1 MSKMKSIV
9 DAISSKL
16 SVSRRSFIKAT
27 LAVGGSAAIIGCE
40 KGSGEPIFVG
50 DGSGD
55 GGSGDTTDPK
65 TYERFYGSGT
75 HNCGGR
81 CVSVAEVSNGRIARI
96 LTDESTHTS
105 DGTFL
110 DKNSRNF
117 PQTRACTRC
126 RSYKYRLYHPG
137 RLLYPL
143 KQTKT
148 RGDLTGFIRISWDQA
163 LTELATKHKAVID
176 KYGADGIYSIYATGS
191 DAGNLQG
198 ASGGPLGVGLTGQER
213 GSALRYMGG
222 AQSRYFGSYSAH
234 QWQYL
239 ADSYVGIDGT
249 NADSNSIAK
258 CTKNIV
264 FWGDNMISTRN
275 NNVMAYVK
283 GIEDMKVRDSNTKVY
298 YVGPYFSDG
307 GVTLADEWMVS
318 KPYTDAALVA
328 GMVYHMLDMTFDLTT
343 GELKANPWL
352 DVDYLDT
359 MIYGFFD
366 SPAYSITELTG
377 VIAGTGDR
385 KIEAVPAGRSYSS
398 WVLGNNSSAK
408 AYGDTTTN
416 YTAKKLA
423 EINSTMKRWASCSY
437 DITATVANTK
447 YKTKKDFKTPK
458 TPKWASEI
466 TGVPEEAIKRL
477 AEVYAKGGPVT
488 STWSGGLQKQA
499 DGVITLFAIE
509 ALHVITKNVGTN
521 GAGFLWCLNTSST
534 QEPKALKVEVD
545 RSYNLGS
552 GVIPNAQ
559 KASGSCTAWHTALK
573 MAYADELKAGG
584 YNAKYIPNFKQG
596 TSKTPNVYWD
606 DAGTKTFIQWRREPS
621 TGTIKTYTD
630 AAGNDFFDWEGRTG
644 TTGTADAHTGTPK
657 YSGIRLMY
665 NSGGNI
671 FMNQHEN
678 SNDSRQ
684 MLESLKSNN
693 YEDGETF
700 CLMSFDNFMS
710 ATPRWSDYVLPAT
723 TGWEQQNMI
732 TPRMGSNFYVPQ
744 VSTPPGEA
752 KPAWDFANELLKAY
766 EKVDSSVA
774 GAATD
779 FTGKTEN
786 QTVESIV
793 KKAFNLASKDP
804 ATPYFGMSWKEYLK
818 NPHLPSKP
826 KDGSLPQ
833 LTRKVVI
840 DAYNNLNDND
850 KANKP
855 FIKSDQNVPTNEVD
869 KGGYGN
875 EFSSEVGAPKSA
887 WRFQVFSP
895 VLVWQYE
902 NKFSKYHG
910 YLPEAQRGQQ
920 HKDLEGDRIVLEIPL
935 YNAYQ
940 DYFMEAYGGESAIA
954 DLPFVMTT
962 THNRYRSHSSLA
974 ENPML
979 RELSHRVPGRD
990 DKGNFK
996 PANDYN
1002 NYAVGPKAFAV
1013 NKGGTYPTSN
1023 QTINADGSV
1032 DEANK
1037 SIASYSEIYINATD
1051 GKELGIEDGDLVEVS
1066 NPIGIVRC
1074 VARLT
1079 VRCSRGFVDLHQ
1091 GSWYDPREIGGKTV
1105 DVGGNANTLMAS
1117 QPSRIDHGNGQQSA
1131 MVKIT
1136 KIDY

>member
-55 GGSGDTTDPK
+55 GGSGDPTDPK

-176 KYGADGIYSIYATGS
+176 KYGIDGIYSLYASGAS
-191 DAGNLQG
+191 AGQFQG
-198 ASGGPLGVGLTGQER
+198 ASTGPMGSGYKGLTSGVVF
-213 GSALRYMGG
+213 RYMGG
-222 AQSRYFGSYSAH
+222 AQNLFYGTYSSH
-234 QWQYL
+234 QYTYL
-239 ADSYVGIDGT
+239 GDNYTGVDGK
-249 NADSNSIAK
+249 NVNSNSIAK
-258 CTKNIV
+258 HGKNIV
-264 FWGDNMISTRN
+264 LWGDNAISTRN
-275 NNVMAYVK
+275 NNTFAYVK
-283 GIEDMKVRDSNTKVY
+283 SMEDMKVRDSNAKVY
-298 YVGPYFSDG
+298 FVGPYFSDG
-307 GVTLADEWMVS
+307 GVTLADEWLVS

-343 GELKANPWL
+343 GALKANPWL

-359 MIYGFFD
+359 MVYGFFD
-366 SPAYSITELTG
+366 SPAYSIDEA
-377 VIAGTGDR
+377 AGTITTDTGTR

-408 AYGDTTTN
+408 AYSDTTTN
-416 YTAKKLA
+416 YTAVELTK
-423 EINSTMKRWASCSY
+423 INGTMKRWASCSY
-437 DITATVANTK
+437 DITATVVSTK

-458 TPKWASEI
+458 TPEWASAI
-466 TGVPEEAIKRL
+466 TGVPVEAIKRF
-477 AEVYAKGGPVT
+477 AEVYAKGGPVI
-488 STWSGGLQKQA
+488 SSWSGGMQKQA
-499 DGVITLFAIE
+499 DGVINLFAVQ
-509 ALHVITKNVGTN
+509 ALHVITKNVGTE
-521 GAGFLWCLNTSST
+521 GAGFFWYIKPSST
-534 QEPKALKVEVD
+534 ADPKALKVKVN
-545 RSYNLGS
+545 RPLLATGFPVAN
-552 GVIPNAQ
+552 
-559 KASGSCTAWHTALK
+559 KARASCTAWHTAMK
-573 MAYADELKAGG
+573 MAYAKELQKNG
-584 YNAKYIPNFKQG
+584 YKAKYIPNYEKG
-596 TSKTPNVYWD
+596 TETTPDVYWD
-606 DAGTKTFIQWRREPS
+606 DGGTKTFIKWKRDADGVIE
-621 TGTIKTYTD
+621 TYTD
-630 AAGNDFFDWEGRTG
+630 SGHTFYDWEGRQVG
-644 TTGTADAHTGTPK
+644 NLGNEK
-657 YSGIRLMY
+657 RSGIRLMY
-665 NSGGNI
+665 NTGGNI

-678 SNDSRQ
+678 SNDSRE
-684 MLESLKSNN
+684 MLECLDLNDYK
-693 YEDGETF
+693 DGETF

-723 TGWEQQNMI
+723 TAWEQQDII
-732 TPRMGSNFYVPQ
+732 TPNMGSNLYMPQ

-752 KPAWDFANELLKAY
+752 KPMWNFANELLKAY
-766 EKVDSSVA
+766 EKVDSSAA
-774 GAATD
+774 GAAAD
-779 FTGKTEN
+779 FTGGDKS
-786 QTVESIV
+786 VEALV
-793 KKAFNLASKDP
+793 RKEFNTASGDL
-804 ATPYFGMSWKEYLK
+804 TSPYFGMSWKEFLK
-818 NPHLPSKP
+818 NPYLPAKSN
-826 KDGSLPQ
+826 DDALPV
-833 LTRKVVI
+833 LTHKVVM
-840 DAYNNLNDND
+840 DAYKGLAD
-850 KANKP
+850 KVTNP
-855 FIKSDQNVPTNEVD
+855 FITSSNKIPTNEVAT
-869 KGGYGN
+869 GGYGN
-875 EFSSEVGAPKSA
+875 EFSNTDTAPKSA
-887 WRFQVFSP
+887 WRFQVYSP
-895 VLVWQYE
+895 VFVWQYE

-910 YLPEAQRGQQ
+910 YLPANQRGQQ

-940 DYFMEAYGGESAIA
+940 DYFMEAYGGADKIE
-954 DLPFVMTT
+954 DLPFCMTT
-962 THNRYRSHSSLA
+962 THNRYRTHSSLA

-990 DKGNFK
+990 AKGNFK

-1002 NYAVGPKAFAV
+1002 EYAVGPKAFAV

-1023 QTINADGSV
+1023 QTINADGTV
-1032 DEANK
+1032 DEINK
-1037 SIASYSEIYINATD
+1037 NIASYSEIYINATD
-1051 GKELGIEDGDLVEVS
+1051 GKGLGLEDGDLVEVS

-1117 QPSRIDHGNGQQSA
+1117 QPSRADHGNGQQSA
-1131 MVKIT
+1131 MVKVT

>member
-16 SVSRRSFIKAT
+16 SISRRSFIKAT
-27 LAVGGSAAIIGCE
+27 LAVGGSATIIGCD

-50 DGSGD
+50 DGDS
-55 GGSGDTTDPK
+55 GSGDTTDPIN
-65 TYERFYGSGT
+65 YERFYGSGT

-96 LTDESTHTS
+96 LTDESIYTS

-143 KQTKT
+143 KQTKK

-163 LTELATKHKAVID
+163 LKELATKHKAVLD

-198 ASGGPLGVGLTGQER
+198 ASGGPLGVGVTGQER

-258 CTKNIV
+258 HTKNIV

-275 NNVMAYVK
+275 NNVMVYVK
-283 GIEDMKVRDSNTKVY
+283 GIEDMKVRDSNAKVY

-318 KPYTDAALVA
+318 KPYTDPALVA
-328 GMVYHMLDMTFDLTT
+328 GMVYHMLENTFDLTT
-343 GELKANPWL
+343 GVLKSNPWL
-352 DVDYLDT
+352 DIDYLDT
-359 MIYGFFD
+359 MVYGFFD
-366 SPAYSITELTG
+366 SPAYSIDET
-377 VIAGTGDR
+377 AGTITANTGDR
-385 KIEAVPAGRSYSS
+385 KIPAVPAGRSYSS
-398 WVLGNNSSAK
+398 WVLGNDGSAK
-408 AYGDTTTN
+408 TYSSTTTN
-416 YTAKKLA
+416 YTAKQLTI
-423 EINSTMKRWASCSY
+423 INSSLKRWAPCTY
-437 DITATVANTK
+437 DTVPNTK
-447 YKTKKDFKTPK
+447 YKTKQDFKTPK
-458 TPKWASEI
+458 TPEWASAI
-466 TGVPEEAIKRL
+466 TGVPVEAIKRL
-477 AEVYAKGGPVT
+477 AEVYAKGGPIT

-499 DGVITLFAIE
+499 DGVISLFAIE

-521 GAGFLWCLNTSST
+521 GAGFLWYLNTSSKPD
-534 QEPKALKVEVD
+534 PKALTVAVTRTYD
-545 RSYNLGS
+545 LGS
-552 GVIPNAQ
+552 GAIPNAQ
-559 KASGSCTAWHTALK
+559 KASGSCTAWHTAIK
-573 MAYADELKAGG
+573 MAYAEELKAGG
-584 YNAKYIPNFKQG
+584 YDAKYIPNFKQG
-596 TSKTPNVYWD
+596 TKTTPDVYWD
-606 DAGTKTFIQWRREPS
+606 DAGTKTFIQWKRNPT
-621 TGTIKTYTD
+621 TGAILTYD
-630 AAGNDFFDWEGRTG
+630 SNGHIFYDWEGRQAG
-644 TTGTADAHTGTPK
+644 QLGNEK
-657 YSGIRLMY
+657 RSGIRLMY
-665 NSGGNI
+665 NTGGNI

-700 CLMSFDNFMS
+700 CLMSFDNFMT

-723 TGWEQQNMI
+723 TSWEQQNMI
-732 TPRMGSNFYVPQ
+732 TPKMGSSFYVPQ

-779 FTGKTEN
+779 FTGGVPN
-786 QTVESIV
+786 QTVESLV
-793 KKAFNLASKDP
+793 RKAFNTASTDT
-804 ATPYFGMSWKEYLK
+804 ASPYYSMSWKEYLK
-818 NPHLPSKP
+818 NPYLPAKP
-826 KDGSLPQ
+826 NDDSLPP
-833 LTRKVVI
+833 LTRKAVM
-840 DAYNNLNDND
+840 DKYKDLTD
-850 KANKP
+850 KATSP
-855 FIKSDQNVPTNEVD
+855 FIKSDQKIPTNEVTT
-869 KGGYGN
+869 GGYGN
-875 EFSSEVGAPKSA
+875 EFSNTDTAPKSA
-887 WRFQVFSP
+887 WRFQVYSP

-910 YLPEAQRGQQ
+910 YLPENQRGQK
-920 HKDLEGDRIVLEIPL
+920 HKDLEGDKIVLEIPL
-935 YNAYQ
+935 YYAYQ
-940 DYFMEAYGGESAIA
+940 DYFMEAYGGEDKIA
-954 DLPFVMTT
+954 DLEFCMTT
-962 THNRYRSHSSLA
+962 THSRYRSHSTLA

-979 RELSHRVPGRD
+979 RELTHRVPGRD
-990 DKGNFK
+990 AKGNFK

-1013 NKGGTYPTSN
+1013 NAGGTYPELN
-1023 QTINADGSV
+1023 QTIKADGTV
-1032 DEANK
+1032 DDIHKN
-1037 SIASYSEIYINATD
+1037 IASYSEIFMNITD
-1051 GKELGIEDGDLVEVS
+1051 AGDKSILDGDLVEVS
-1066 NPIGIVRC
+1066 NPIGTVRC

-1079 VRCSRGFVDLHQ
+1079 ERCSRGFVDLHQ
-1091 GSWYDPREIGGKTV
+1091 GCWYDPREINGKTV

-1131 MVKIT
+1131 MVKI
-1136 KIDY
+1136 KKV